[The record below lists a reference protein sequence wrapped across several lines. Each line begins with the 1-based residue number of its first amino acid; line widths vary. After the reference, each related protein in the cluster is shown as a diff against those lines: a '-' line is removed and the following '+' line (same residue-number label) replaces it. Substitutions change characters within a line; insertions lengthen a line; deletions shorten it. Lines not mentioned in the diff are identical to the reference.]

1 MADAVLERDPNHAA
15 VSGGITDDVNKYTEP
30 LRVDPT
36 TKRLKVTATTTD
48 LIGTQTR
55 SVSAVS
61 VTNTMGGIAIVAADA
76 TTKSIIIY
84 NNGTATVF
92 LGPSGVTAAAGLP
105 LTAGSSF
112 RESNINIALY
122 GITAG
127 ATTEDIRVMLIKE
140 A

>member
-15 VSGGITDDVNKYTEP
+15 VSGGVTDDANKYTEP

-55 SVSAVS
+55 SVAAVS
-61 VTNTMGGIAIVAADA
+61 VDNTLGGVSIVTADS
-76 TTKSIIIY
+76 TIKSFILY

-92 LGPSGVTAAAGLP
+92 LGPSGVTAANGLP
-105 LTAGSSF
+105 LAAGSSF

-122 GITAG
+122 GITSA
-127 ATTEDIRVMLIKE
+127 ATSDVRVMLIKE

>member
-1 MADAVLERDPNHAA
+1 MADEVLERDPNHSA
-15 VSGGITDDVNKYTEP
+15 VSGGITDDANKYTEP
-30 LRVDPT
+30 FRVDPT

-55 SVSAVS
+55 TVSAVS
-61 VTNTMGGIAIVAADA
+61 VDNTVGGTAIVAADA
-76 TTKSIIIY
+76 TTKSVVIY
-84 NNGTATVF
+84 NNGTATIY
-92 LGPSGVTAAAGLP
+92 LGPSGVLATTGLP

-127 ATTEDIRVMLIKE
+127 ATTENIRVMLIKE